1 MGVGALGE
9 RKRKCLHCK
18 RTDQR
23 ADHKGRL
30 VSSKPIGRDASED
43 SLYICALLDML
54 VLVLKTTQA
63 ILLSK
68 LSERSNNV
76 DCKESQTSLAFAR
89 TSSSIPKMSK
99 LQRPPL
105 TLPRDSTS

>member
-1 MGVGALGE
+1 MWAPWAGE
-9 RKRKCLHCK
+9 RGSVFIASEP
-18 RTDQR
+18 TR
-23 ADHKGRL
+23 ADHSSRL
-30 VSSKPIGRDASED
+30 VSSKPIVRDASED

-68 LSERSNNV
+68 FSERSSSV
-76 DCKESQTSLAFAR
+76 DCKESQTSLALAR
-89 TSSSIPKMSK
+89 SSSSIPEMSK

-105 TLPRDSTS
+105 TLPRDSAS